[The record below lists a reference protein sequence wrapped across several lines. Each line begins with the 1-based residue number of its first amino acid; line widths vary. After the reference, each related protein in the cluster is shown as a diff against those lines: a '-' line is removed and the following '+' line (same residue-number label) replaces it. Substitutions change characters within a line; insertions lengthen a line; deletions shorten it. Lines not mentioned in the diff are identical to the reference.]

1 MAERVRVEI
10 AYVEPG
16 RQFLQALDLAAG
28 ASIAEAIAAS
38 ALAERFPLLDTASLR
53 VGVFSRPATR
63 DTLLRDGDRVE
74 LYRSLIA
81 DPKEV
86 RRRRAT
92 ATAKS

>member
-1 MAERVRVEI
+1 MAERLRVEV

-16 RQFLQALDLAAG
+16 RQFLQALDLVAG
-28 ASIAEAIAAS
+28 ASVADAIAAS
-38 ALAERFPLLDTASLR
+38 ALAERFPQLDIAALR
-53 VGVFSRPATR
+53 AGVFSRPATR
-63 DTLLRDGDRVE
+63 ETVLRDGDRVE
-74 LYRSLIA
+74 LYRPLLA